1 MSAEAPNGGSMVD
14 DLPYDTTHAQG
25 VGGSLKD
32 EPDDFQVEEIPAYEP
47 TGEGEHLF
55 LWIEKRDKSHE
66 QMTWRV
72 SRVLGIHAGDIG
84 AAGVKDRRA
93 VTRQY
98 ISVPARLES
107 KVPEIE
113 GDGIRVLRAMRHRNK
128 LKRGHLRGNRFIILL
143 RGVTPEGAARAAE
156 RVAVIRANGFPN
168 YFGSQRFGTEG
179 STLSLGLDLLSGKQ
193 TPRDIPPSR
202 RRFLLP
208 LALSSVQSY
217 LFNAYLAQRITDHSV
232 RQVQPGDVMLVTASG
247 GRFLVED
254 VAREQQRMIERE
266 VVISGPLFGPNMLAP
281 CGGPAAR
288 EAALLEAHGLA
299 TDAFEKFPRL
309 TSGTR
314 RALIEYAADLT
325 AETCTDGLRVCCTLD
340 SGVYATSMLREL
352 Q

>member
-1 MSAEAPNGGSMVD
+1 MSAEAPNGGWIVD
-14 DLPYDTTHAQG
+14 DLPYDTTHGPG
-25 VGGSLKD
+25 VDGSLKD

-47 TGEGEHLF
+47 NGEGEHLF

-72 SRVLGIHAGDIG
+72 SHALGIHAGDIG
-84 AAGVKDRRA
+84 IAGIKDRRA

-98 ISVPARLES
+98 ISIPAKLES
-107 KVPEIE
+107 KVPQID
-113 GDGIRVLRAMRHRNK
+113 GDGIRVLSAMRHRNK

-156 RVAVIRANGFPN
+156 RIAVVQANGFPN
-168 YFGSQRFGTEG
+168 YFGLQRFGTDG

-217 LFNAYLAQRITDHSV
+217 LFNAYLAQRIADNSV
-232 RQVQPGDVMLVTASG
+232 RQVHLGDVMLVTASG
-247 GRFLVED
+247 GRFLVDD
-254 VAREQQRMIERE
+254 VAREQQRMNERE

-281 CGGPAAR
+281 LGEPGAR
-288 EAALLEAHGLA
+288 ETALLESHGLA
-299 TDAFEKFPRL
+299 PDAFEKFPRL
-309 TSGTR
+309 TAGTR
-314 RALIEYAADLT
+314 RALIEHADGLAA
-325 AETCTDGLRVCCTLD
+325 EICPEGLRVCCSLD